1 LPDEP
6 VISYTLKEELGKIDR
21 KLDQIDAKLDGKAD
35 KADVA
40 ALRDGHADHE
50 GRIVTLETAEQG
62 RDKGGE
68 RKRANWALALAAL
81 AAAAAV
87 TEAVVQAVGH

>member
-6 VISYTLKEELGKIDR
+6 VISYTLKEALSQIDR
-21 KLDQIDAKLDGKAD
+21 KLDLIGAKLDGKAD
-35 KADVA
+35 KAEVT
-40 ALRDGHADHE
+40 ALREGHADHE
-50 GRIVTLETAEQG
+50 GRITALESAEHG

-68 RKRANWALALAAL
+68 HQRANWALVLAGL

-87 TEAVVQAVGH
+87 TEAVITATGH